1 MDTISQSTPKMIPQT
16 PTSLQKWLQEHHHLY
31 WLICITITLIT
42 TFSLFLFYKS
52 SLLSKKKLKLPPCPS
67 STVPLVGNLH
77 QLGSL
82 PHRSMH
88 ALSQKH
94 GPLMLLHLGKVPAII
109 ISSAELAQEIMK
121 THDLIFSSRPF
132 SFMAKSL
139 LYNSLDIALSPYS
152 EYWRQ
157 VRRISVIHL
166 LSLKRVQSF
175 GSIREEEVYLMV
187 DKIHAS
193 QGSLVNLSEI
203 LVAVTNAVVC
213 RVALGRKFD
222 RSNRFH
228 EMLTELS
235 VLIGSFPLKDFIP
248 WLGWVDRITGLDARV
263 VNNSREMDN
272 FFEEVLED
280 HIHSKTSETNDL
292 VHVLLSL
299 DVPLSRDSIKA
310 IILQDMFTAGTDT
323 TFTTLEWIMAE
334 LVRNPK
340 VMEKV
345 QEEIKGVVKG
355 KAKVSEEDIV
365 EMIYL
370 KAVIK
375 EALRLHPPIPLL
387 VPRESTE
394 HVKLHGFDIPEK
406 TRVVINAWAI
416 GRDPKSWERPE
427 EFMPERFLNSE
438 VDFKGQHF
446 EFIPFGA
453 GRRGC
458 PGIMFAISTIE
469 LAVAALLHHF
479 DWKLPDGMR
488 TEELDMSESLGFNA
502 HMKTSLLVQATPRF

>member
-1 MDTISQSTPKMIPQT
+1 MIPQSLSS
-16 PTSLQKWLQEHHHLY
+16 PQQWLHEQHQYPYWFIPIAIVTS
-31 WLICITITLIT
+31 C
-42 TFSLFLFYKS
+42 FFLFLFYKS
-52 SLLSKKKLKLPPCPS
+52 SLSSKKKLNHPPCPLIL
-67 STVPLVGNLH
+67 PLVGNLH

-82 PHRSMH
+82 PHRSLH

-132 SFMAKSL
+132 SSMANSL
-139 LYNSLDIALSPYS
+139 LYNSLDISFAPYG

-166 LSLKRVQSF
+166 LSLKRVESF
-175 GSIREEEVYLMV
+175 KSIREEEVSLML

-193 QGSLVNLSEI
+193 QGLLVNFSEI
-203 LVAVTNAVVC
+203 LVAVTNGVVC
-213 RVALGRKFD
+213 RVALGRKYD

-228 EMLTELS
+228 DMLTEFLA
-235 VLIGSFPLKDFIP
+235 LLGSFPLKDFIP
-248 WLGWVDRITGLDARV
+248 WFGWVDRITGLDARV
-263 VNNSREMDN
+263 VNNSKEMDG
-272 FFEEVLED
+272 FFEEVLEE
-280 HIHSKTSETNDL
+280 HIHSKTSETSNL
-292 VHVLLSL
+292 VDILLSL
-299 DVPLSRDSIKA
+299 DVSLSKESIKA
-310 IILQDMFTAGTDT
+310 IILDMFSAGTDT
-323 TFTTLEWIMAE
+323 TFTVLEWTMAE
-334 LVRNPK
+334 LMRNPE
-340 VMEKV
+340 VIEKV
-345 QEEIKGVVKG
+345 QEEIEGVVKG
-355 KAKVSEEDIV
+355 KAKVSEEDID
-365 EMIYL
+365 EMSYL

-375 EALRLHPPIPLL
+375 EVLRLHPPIPLL

-394 HVKLHGFDIPEK
+394 YVKLHGFDIPEK

-469 LAVAALLHHF
+469 LAAAALLHHF

-488 TEELDMSESLGFNA
+488 TEELDMSESSGLTV
-502 HMKTSLLVQATPRF
+502 HKKTSLLVQATPRF